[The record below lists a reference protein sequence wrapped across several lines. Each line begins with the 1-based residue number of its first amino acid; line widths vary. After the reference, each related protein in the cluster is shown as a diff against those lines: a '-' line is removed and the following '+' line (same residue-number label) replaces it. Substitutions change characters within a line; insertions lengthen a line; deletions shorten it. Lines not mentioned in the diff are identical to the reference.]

1 MWLLIIRRIHSSR
14 QEAAHTFNELLKKA
28 LADEP
33 QIVTKR
39 GVESVV
45 VLSVKEYRK
54 LKQPKTDLVA
64 FFRQSP
70 LREMDLDPSR
80 VKDPS

>member
-1 MWLLIIRRIHSSR
+1 MFNTWQL
-14 QEAAHTFNELLKKA
+14 QEAKNRFSEVVKKA
-28 LADEP
+28 LADGP
-33 QIVTKR
+33 QMVTRR

-54 LKQPKTDLVA
+54 LKRPTTSLVD

-70 LREMDLDPSR
+70 LGETDIDLSRSKDQAREVEL
-80 VKDPS
+80 

>member
-1 MWLLIIRRIHSSR
+1 MAMIETWQL
-14 QEAAHTFNELLKKA
+14 QDAKN
-28 LADEP
+28 P
-33 QIVTKR
+33 IVNKF
-39 GVESVV
+39 GVEGVV

>member
-1 MWLLIIRRIHSSR
+1 MMETWQLQDAKNRFS
-14 QEAAHTFNELLKKA
+14 ELVKKA
-28 LADEP
+28 LADGP

-45 VLSVKEYRK
+45 VLSVKDYRK

-70 LREMDLDPSR
+70 LREVDIDLSHR
-80 VKDPS
+80 IACSTGWRQT